1 MNRLLALLRQK
12 RAWIPLAL
20 FAAYGLVGFL
30 VAPGIVRDQIIS
42 GTRRNLGREVR
53 LDRVRVN
60 PYYLSVTLE
69 GFELRDPDATPFVA
83 FDRLHMDLQLTS
95 VFRWAITFREFS
107 LRNPRVHVRLMAD
120 GKPNFMDLVPK
131 EQGKPPRLVLG
142 RFTLTHGSVSF
153 TNLMAPVPE
162 QVKLEPLDLDLRD
175 FTTIPDHEGRYHIA
189 ARDPGGGSW
198 DWTGSLTTEPTHAA
212 GTLSIAGSRLR
223 ALWEI
228 AKHRLGIE
236 ITDGQFACR
245 LHYETAVK
253 GDSVV
258 SRVHDSWLALTGFG
272 MREKGAGPELL
283 HLDSLTVRGI
293 EVRLPEQR
301 ASVERVLLA
310 GAKVTAWR
318 NADSTLNWAK
328 LFATV
333 PAKGSAAA
341 KGSEPAKRPL
351 SAVEPPG
358 PSSRSTRTPGASPTA
373 GGLALAAAP
382 GPAAPPSPG
391 PPKPAAPW
399 SVELRELAVRDLGI
413 AFQDRTTR
421 PVFALAIEP
430 AHVTMRNIRS
440 EPGARFDLESQVTI
454 AGQGK
459 LTCAGTASAEPAAA
473 DLKIAL
479 ADLPLGILQ
488 PYLNPVA
495 KLHLVGGTLGLSGDL
510 AYRDSKPAP
519 DVRFQGRVESRQF
532 LTRDRIANERFV
544 SWRVLALEGIRY
556 APDRVRLESVRLV
569 DPYAKFIIHRDRTTN
584 VQDILGQLPPAR
596 DSAAGRAWDAVDAEP
611 APVDAN
617 LAASAASPGT
627 SAVEVAPAHSLEPTA
642 TRSAT
647 APGPALP
654 VRIGKVEFVNGSTDF
669 ADLSLLI
676 PFAARIEKLAGTI
689 TGISSDSASRAEVV
703 LDGAVQPSGTAQ
715 VRGRLNPLAAAPQLD
730 LGVAFQG
737 FHMPV
742 LTPYTGQFIGREV
755 DKGRMSLDLRY
766 KLDGKHL
773 VGENKMVLDQFELG
787 KKVESP
793 EATRLPVGLAIAIL
807 KDREGKIDLDLPV
820 EGDVDDPKFRIGRVI
835 LQFIMRL
842 LTKIATS
849 PFALLGAVFGGD
861 PDQLSHV
868 DFAVGASEMAEDQQQ
883 SLAKLAEVLGKRP
896 QLRLEVR
903 GRSDADL
910 DAGAIRRAKF
920 VELAGEKLASNPK
933 KYGGSPGYSTALL
946 EDLYLDRFPKDSLAA
961 LRERHRVAAGEL
973 PAEHPQFKA
982 GSKKR
987 VVNEPALATAIQVS
1001 LMARLSVGESELLAL
1016 ANARGNAIRQGLV
1029 ERGVE
1034 EARVFVLEPE
1044 SGTAE
1049 GGRIRVDLTLTD

>member
-1 MNRLLALLRQK
+1 MNRLLALLRKK
-12 RAWIPLAL
+12 RVWIPLAL
-20 FAAYGLVGFL
+20 FAAYGLFGFL
-30 VAPGIVRDQIIS
+30 VVPGILRDQIIT
-42 GTRRNLGREVR
+42 GTRKSLGRELR

-69 GFELRDPDATPFVA
+69 GFELRDPDATPFVG

-95 VFRWAITFREFS
+95 LLRWAITFREFS
-107 LRNPRVHVRLMAD
+107 LKNPRVHVRLMAD
-120 GKPNFMDLVPK
+120 GKPNFTDLIPK

-142 RFTLTHGSVSF
+142 RFSLQHGSVSF

-162 QVKLEPLDLDLRD
+162 TVKLEPLDLDLRD

-212 GTLSIAGSRLR
+212 GTLAITGSRLR

-228 AKHRLGIE
+228 AKHRLGVE
-236 ITDGQFACR
+236 VTDGQFACG

-258 SRVHDSWLALTGFG
+258 SRVHDTWLAFTGFG

-283 HLDSLTVRGI
+283 HFDSLTVRGI
-293 EVRLPEQR
+293 ELRLPEQR
-301 ASVERVLLA
+301 ASIERVLLA

-318 NADSTLNWAK
+318 NADSTLNWAR
-328 LFATV
+328 LFAPV
-333 PAKGSAAA
+333 PAKAGTSGRRPFSAGERAGRREGSARASGA
-341 KGSEPAKRPL
+341 T
-351 SAVEPPG
+351 
-358 PSSRSTRTPGASPTA
+358 RSDVGV
-373 GGLALAAAP
+373 ALAAAP
-382 GPAAPPSPG
+382 VPGGAPSASPAKPS
-391 PPKPAAPW
+391 APW

-413 AFQDRTTR
+413 AFQDRTTQ
-421 PVFALAIEP
+421 PVFALAIDP
-430 AHVTMRNIRS
+430 AQVTVRNIRS
-440 EPGARFDLESQVTI
+440 QPGARFDLESQVTI

-459 LTCAGTASAEPAAA
+459 LTCAGTVSAEPATA
-473 DLKIAL
+473 DLKLAL
-479 ADLPLGILQ
+479 ADLPLAMLQ
-488 PYLNPVA
+488 PYLNPIA
-495 KLHLVGGTLGLSGDL
+495 KLHLVGGTLGLHGDL
-510 AYRDSKPAP
+510 AFRDAKPAP

-532 LTRDRIANERFV
+532 LARDRIANERFV

-556 APDRVRLESVRLV
+556 APDRLRLESVRLV

-584 VQDILGQLPPAR
+584 VQDILGQSPPAR
-596 DSAAGRAWDAVDAEP
+596 DSAASRSWDSVDAEP
-611 APVDAN
+611 APADAS
-617 LAASAASPGT
+617 LTASTTAVSTPAPDAGHASTAAPAAPRAPAASG
-627 SAVEVAPAHSLEPTA
+627 PT
-642 TRSAT
+642 
-647 APGPALP
+647 LP
-654 VRIGKVEFVNGSTDF
+654 VRIGKVEFVNASTDF
-669 ADLSLLI
+669 ADLSLLL
-676 PFAARIEKLAGTI
+676 PFAARVEKLAGTI
-689 TGISSDSASRAEVV
+689 TGVSSDSASLAEVV

-715 VRGRLNPLAAAPQLD
+715 VRGRLNPLASVPQLD
-730 LGVAFQG
+730 LGLVFHG

-742 LTPYTGQFIGREV
+742 LTPYTGQFLGREV

-766 KLDGKHL
+766 KLDGKQL

-793 EATRLPVGLAIAIL
+793 EATRLPVGLAIAIR
-807 KDREGKIDLDLPV
+807 KDREGKIDLDVPV

-868 DFAVGASEMAEDQQQ
+868 DFAVGASEMAADQQQ
-883 SLAKLAEVLGKRP
+883 ALGKLAEVLGKRP

-910 DAGAIRRAKF
+910 DAAALRNAKF
-920 VELAGEKLASNPK
+920 AELAGEKLASNPK
-933 KYGGSPGYSTALL
+933 KYGGGPGYSMALM
-946 EDLYLDRFPKDSLAA
+946 EALYLDRFPKDGLTV
-961 LRERHRVAAGEL
+961 LRERHRVAAGDL
-973 PAEHPQFKA
+973 PAEHAQFKA
-982 GSKKR
+982 GSRKR
-987 VVNEPALATAIQVS
+987 VVNEPALATAIQES
-1001 LMARLSVGESELLAL
+1001 LTARLAVSEPELLAL

-1029 ERGVE
+1029 EHGVAE
-1034 EARVFVLEPE
+1034 DRVFVLEPE
-1044 SGTAE
+1044 SAKADD
-1049 GGRIRVDLTLTD
+1049 GRVRVDLTLTD